1 MRNMKIWIL
10 ILAAVCLAVT
20 AAAAEEDYLGKP
32 LADFSVETISGEI
45 FTLSEA
51 LKEKELVIINLWAT
65 WCGPC
70 AMEFPYM
77 EEVYEEYQDRVEIIA
92 LSVDP
97 GDTKESI
104 AEYAADRGLTFPM
117 GNDAG
122 IGLSETFRVM
132 YIPTTVMI
140 DRDGIAVAS
149 EYGAKTSAD
158 AFRELFERYL
168 EDEASGAE

>member
-1 MRNMKIWIL
+1 MRTVRTWIL
-10 ILAAVCLAVT
+10 ILAAICLAVS

-32 LADFSVETISGEI
+32 LADFTAETIGGGS

-70 AMEFPYM
+70 GMEFPYM
-77 EEVYEEYQDRVEIIA
+77 EEVYEQYQDRVEIIA

-97 GDTKESI
+97 GDTLESI
-104 AEYAADRGLTFPM
+104 TEYAADRGLTFPM

-122 IGLSETFRVM
+122 IGLSETFKVM
-132 YIPTTVMI
+132 YIPTTVVI
-140 DRDGIAVAS
+140 DRNGVAVAS
-149 EYGAKTSAD
+149 EFGAKTSAD
-158 AFRELFERYL
+158 AFRELFDRYL
-168 EDEASGAE
+168 EE